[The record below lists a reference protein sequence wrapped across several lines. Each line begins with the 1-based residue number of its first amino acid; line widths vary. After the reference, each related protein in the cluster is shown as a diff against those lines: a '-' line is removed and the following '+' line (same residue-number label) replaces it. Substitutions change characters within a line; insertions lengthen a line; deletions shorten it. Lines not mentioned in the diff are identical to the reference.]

1 MHARVANLRPA
12 TVADK
17 VVVMIAIMR
26 MPWVKLVSTSEG
38 GADGSSMLLVINGL
52 TKRPAI
58 VTEQITELSATTI
71 SLGNE

>member
-38 GADGSSMLLVINGL
+38 GADGL

-58 VTEQITELSATTI
+58 VTEQITELSATKI